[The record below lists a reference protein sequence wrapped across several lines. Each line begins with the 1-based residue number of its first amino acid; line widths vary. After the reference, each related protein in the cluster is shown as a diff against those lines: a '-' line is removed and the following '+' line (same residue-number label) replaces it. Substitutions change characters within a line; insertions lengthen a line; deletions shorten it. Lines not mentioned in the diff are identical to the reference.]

1 MLTAH
6 ALHTAQ
12 VHFVTHVPGYGATQ
26 TFASYQILQPGRSA
40 WLCFHEE
47 VAYSMAH
54 GASLMGQRSAC
65 LIKAHGVAKAANAI
79 VTSLTAGCTAGLVL
93 LVFDDPAG
101 KHSDNILDTPRLLDG
116 LRLPFHRPEREQIGA
131 TIHHAFYQ
139 SELLQL
145 PVAVLLEAD
154 GLPEGEAADLPPLPA
169 PEGSWQRHIHQQL
182 LCPLLTQH
190 QEQILQAKLS
200 GRAWVGLPAPQLPP
214 VPDGLPAGWQTAVQP
229 YLPFFEQFRHLR
241 GPVVMGDTSLS
252 TLFALPPYHCV
263 DICTYFGGSIPL
275 AAGAYAAGQKEVW
288 ALTGDFSFIAAGH
301 LGLLEAWQR
310 QLPLKVV
317 IFANGR
323 AQATGGQPV
332 PEGVLA
338 QVLAGY
344 APAVQWVER
353 PEEIRPV
360 LERVK
365 WSQKLEIVVV
375 KID

>member
-1 MLTAH
+1 
-6 ALHTAQ
+6 
-12 VHFVTHVPGYGATQ
+12 
-26 TFASYQILQPGRSA
+26 
-40 WLCFHEE
+40 
-47 VAYSMAH
+47 
-54 GASLMGQRSAC
+54 
-65 LIKAHGVAKAANAI
+65 
-79 VTSLTAGCTAGLVL
+79 
-93 LVFDDPAG
+93 
-101 KHSDNILDTPRLLDG
+101 
-116 LRLPFHRPEREQIGA
+116 
-131 TIHHAFYQ
+131 
-139 SELLQL
+139 
-145 PVAVLLEAD
+145 
-154 GLPEGEAADLPPLPA
+154 
-169 PEGSWQRHIHQQL
+169 
-182 LCPLLTQH
+182 
-190 QEQILQAKLS
+190 
-200 GRAWVGLPAPQLPP
+200 
-214 VPDGLPAGWQTAVQP
+214 
-229 YLPFFEQFRHLR
+229 
-241 GPVVMGDTSLS
+241 
-252 TLFALPPYHCV
+252 V